1 MPCADVC
8 VTHGNRNGETSPS
21 RRTRHRGRQDRK
33 LTTPDSERTT
43 ARSPDT
49 RVFRTALRLPP

>member
-21 RRTRHRGRQDRK
+21 RQTGHRGRQDRK
-33 LTTPDSERTT
+33 LTTPDSECTA

-49 RVFRTALRLPP
+49 RAFRVVLRSPP